1 MQKTQAVMDSD
12 FLQGILHNG
21 SLDLF
26 RQLMDEM
33 NVIPVIHPYVA
44 DVELQYCE
52 EAQKLIKDG
61 FIKRMENGDFLFA
74 EEDKVLYNSQ
84 VWDIL
89 DEISE
94 KELPPEKYRDVFRE
108 NFRLTEYSIG
118 EVLSEL
124 MAKNLKLPLF
134 ASNDYGAKR
143 VARMHINSSKY
154 HLEVKNIAELLDQV
168 IDAGTSISWKEMKG
182 ILRENRWHKERERLR
197 EKYIEA
203 KG

>member
-61 FIKRMENGDFLFA
+61 FIKRMEYG
-74 EEDKVLYNSQ
+74 
-84 VWDIL
+84 
-89 DEISE
+89 
-94 KELPPEKYRDVFRE
+94 DVFRE

-134 ASNDYGAKR
+134 ASNDYGAKS
-143 VARMHINSSKY
+143 VAMMHINSSKY

-168 IDAGTSISWKEMKG
+168 IDVGTSISWKEMKG